1 MLPIPT
7 SVNTAKAAPFRSSA
21 LVSGALSAAGAA
33 AGTAACSAV
42 VLLSR
47 SPIPSSVVRF
57 TPCVGD
63 GFALVSDPG
72 RWWLYPCHGLAR
84 VSCCKHCGS
93 RDHPMGLS
101 GLSLVSFVFGAPLGS
116 GTAFF
121 SFSSSFSFLSST
133 ISTGAAEPAAP
144 SSEPAA
150 EPTARLAS
158 SSSLL
163 VS

>member
-1 MLPIPT
+1 MTVRGLIPD
-7 SVNTAKAAPFRSSA
+7 
-21 LVSGALSAAGAA
+21 GG
-33 AGTAACSAV
+33 GC
-42 VLLSR
+42 
-47 SPIPSSVVRF
+47 IPVM
-57 TPCVGD
+57 
-63 GFALVSDPG
+63 A
-72 RWWLYPCHGLAR
+72 
-84 VSCCKHCGS
+84 
-93 RDHPMGLS
+93 MGLS

-158 SSSLL
+158 SSSLP